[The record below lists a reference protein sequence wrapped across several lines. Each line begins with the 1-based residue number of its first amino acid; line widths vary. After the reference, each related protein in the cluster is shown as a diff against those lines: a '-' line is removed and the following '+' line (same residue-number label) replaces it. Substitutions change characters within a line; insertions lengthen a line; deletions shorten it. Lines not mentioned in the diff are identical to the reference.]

1 MNFAKLSQKQSED
14 EHLLSL
20 YANGD
25 NTAAK
30 ILTDRLAPKVLAL
43 SMYLLKDSHEAE
55 DVTQEAMLRL
65 WKIAPTWESG
75 RAKVSTWLLKVTKNL
90 CMDRLRKRKTQPIE
104 DAPEQIDSSA
114 YGEETILQKQRQIAL
129 LDAIQ
134 QLPERQKMA
143 ITLRH
148 IKGFSNPEI
157 AEILNNS
164 VEATESLIARAKK
177 NLTITLNPKRHT
189 LGFKND

>member
-1 MNFAKLSQKQSED
+1 MNFAKLSPKQSED

-30 ILTDRLAPKVLAL
+30 MLTDRLAPKVLAL

-55 DVTQEAMLRL
+55 DVTQEAMLKL

-90 CMDRLRKRKTQPIE
+90 CMDRLRKRNTQPIE
-104 DAPEQIDSSA
+104 DAPEQIDSGA

-157 AEILNNS
+157 AEVLNNS

-177 NLTITLNPKRHT
+177 NLAITLNPKRHT